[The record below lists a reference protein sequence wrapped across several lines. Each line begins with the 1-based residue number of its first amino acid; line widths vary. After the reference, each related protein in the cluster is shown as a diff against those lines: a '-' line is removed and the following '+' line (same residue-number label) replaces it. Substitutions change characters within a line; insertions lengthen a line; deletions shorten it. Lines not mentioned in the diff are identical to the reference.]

1 MAAKGV
7 AGACISYRLSGQA
20 TWPAPLH
27 DSKEAIR
34 WLRANAG
41 ALGIDPER
49 VAAVGSSAG
58 GHLAAL
64 LGVTGG
70 DPQFEGPGAG
80 RQFSSRVTAVV
91 ALNPILDL
99 EDMPNSDG
107 SIARF
112 LGRSCS
118 EAPGLCREASPIS
131 HVSRSA
137 PPFFILHGTADA
149 TVPYWQAEEMV
160 RKLKQAGV
168 QAELYTAKD
177 APHTFWASREWYEP
191 VLKAIEEFLQKRLS
205 ERQQPP
211 R

>member
-20 TWPAPLH
+20 TWPAALH
-27 DSKEAIR
+27 DSKEAVR
-34 WLRANAG
+34 WLRGNARV
-41 ALGIDPER
+41 LGIDPDH

-70 DPQFEGPGAG
+70 DPQFEGAGAS

-91 ALNPILDL
+91 ALNPVLDL
-99 EDMPNSDG
+99 EDMPNSG
-107 SIARF
+107 GNIARF
-112 LGRSCS
+112 LGKGCG

-131 HVSRSA
+131 HVSHSA
-137 PPFFILHGTADA
+137 PPFLILHGTADA

-160 RKLKQAGV
+160 RKLRQAGV

-191 VLKAIEEFLQKRLS
+191 VLKAIQEFLQKRLS

>member
-1 MAAKGV
+1 V

-20 TWPAPLH
+20 TWPAALH
-27 DSKEAIR
+27 DSKEAVR
-34 WLRANAG
+34 WLRGNARV
-41 ALGIDPER
+41 LGIDPDH

-70 DPQFEGPGAG
+70 DLQFEGTGAG
-80 RQFSSRVTAVV
+80 RQFSSKVTAVV
-91 ALNPILDL
+91 ALNPVLDL

-107 SIARF
+107 NVARF
-112 LGRSCS
+112 LGKGCS

-137 PPFFILHGTADA
+137 PPFLILHGTADA
-149 TVPYWQAEEMV
+149 TVPYRQAEEMV
-160 RKLKQAGV
+160 RKLRQAGV
-168 QAELYTAKD
+168 RAELFTAGD

-191 VLKAIEEFLQKRLS
+191 VLKAIEGFLQKRLD